1 MASTVPTPVTDRI
14 TNQAAKDPTKSHP
27 ISMEDVLAM
36 HCEAVAVEHARL
48 REEAAAKAKKDVN
61 TRTITTYNRWT
72 YSIPEAMQRTAD
84 SFPLALHIKQAM
96 SWPPMLR
103 PKKQTFVSQN
113 SFYHCARCMSQFET
127 AWGYPPVCSGCDR
140 VFECGFCKDFS
151 VDDEDRTVSFGKN
164 KEGKSVVVD
173 CPYCR
178 TKETKE
184 TKSE

>member
-1 MASTVPTPVTDRI
+1 MASTIPTPVTDRI
-14 TNQAAKDPTKSHP
+14 TNQAAKEPGKSHP

-36 HCEAVAVEHARL
+36 HYEAVAVEQARL
-48 REEAAAKAKKDVN
+48 KDQAAQKAKAAAKE
-61 TRTITTYNRWT
+61 RTITTYNRWT
-72 YSIPEAMQRTAD
+72 YSIPEAMQKTAS
-84 SFPLALHIKQAM
+84 SFPLANRIKQAM
-96 SWPPMLR
+96 SWPPMMR
-103 PKKQTFVSQN
+103 PKKQAFVSED
-113 SFYHCARCMSQFET
+113 SYYHCARCMCQFDT

-151 VDDEDRTVSFGKN
+151 VEDEDREVSFGKN
-164 KEGKSVVVD
+164 KDGESVVVD